1 MSLQSPLAR
10 VLGAGSAKEG
20 TDHWWLQRLSSVA
33 LLILGAW
40 FLIALQ
46 SLDSFSLSAVLSW
59 AAQPWSSV
67 MLLLLGLTLS
77 YHSAQGLQVVIED
90 YVHGPMLKVVALIAN
105 KFAHGG
111 IAAASTFA
119 VLKIAF
125 GSA

>member
-20 TDHWWLQRLSSVA
+20 TDHWWLQRLSSMA

-40 FLIALQ
+40 FLISLQ
-46 SLDSFSLSAVLSW
+46 SLDSFSLSAVVAW
-59 AAQPWSSV
+59 AARPWSSV

-105 KFAHGG
+105 KFAHGI